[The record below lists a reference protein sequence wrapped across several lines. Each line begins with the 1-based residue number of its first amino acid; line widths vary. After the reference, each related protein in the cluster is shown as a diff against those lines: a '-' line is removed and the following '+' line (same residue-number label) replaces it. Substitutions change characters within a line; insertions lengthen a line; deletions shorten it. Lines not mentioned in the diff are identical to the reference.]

1 MDINRFPLPQY
12 RMRSHTDKHYST
24 LIEMIIQIRKFNKV
38 IPLIFDT
45 QLFSSGL
52 VLSAIVIICVA

>member
-1 MDINRFPLPQY
+1 
-12 RMRSHTDKHYST
+12 
-24 LIEMIIQIRKFNKV
+24 MIIQIRKFNKV

-52 VLSAIVIICVA
+52 VLSAIVTICVAWGVHSALNRTDI